1 MERSEYTAWHTVANL
16 TRRLSAMLRDV
27 VNGEADPLRI
37 ENARD
42 AVANLNTLAYDMLA
56 QLDRGIHR
64 NPPLVLFTNPP
75 RTVGRPQR
83 VQVMGCLSHDIHSV
97 AYTHCEDGQSYKHD
111 FEQPTDLL
119 AAETEDGKRVLVI
132 RNPHGLAVWGDYD

>member
-1 MERSEYTAWHTVANL
+1 MSDAESERSMWRGVQ
-16 TRRLSAMLRDV
+16 SAARTIQKLLDKPSRNAHV
-27 VNGEADPLRI
+27 IRYEASAI
-37 ENARD
+37 ERWASE
-42 AVANLNTLAYDMLA
+42 MLA